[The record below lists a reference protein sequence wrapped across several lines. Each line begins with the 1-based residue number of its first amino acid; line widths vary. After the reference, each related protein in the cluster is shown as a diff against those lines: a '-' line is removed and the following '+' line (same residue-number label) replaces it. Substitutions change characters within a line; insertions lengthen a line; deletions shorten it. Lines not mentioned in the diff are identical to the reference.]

1 MRGYFY
7 RLATDEEK
15 GFVAGLMQC
24 ILLLFSFMYGLAVRI
39 PLFIYRLKPRRL
51 PCKVISVG
59 NITLGGT
66 GKTSLVELIARYLRD
81 NGHKAAILSR
91 GYKRKMRDADP
102 GFVGYGTMGDEPYM
116 LSMNLKDV
124 PVLVDPDRIRAAKR
138 AVREYGVDTV
148 ILDDGLQQWRIKKDL
163 EIVTIDTTN
172 PFGNRHLLPRGI
184 LRQPISSLAEAQ
196 VFVLTKTNLGARGD
210 WIKLFLNRINP
221 QGLVFESVHMPV
233 GFYELSDSSDS
244 EELLDINILRG
255 KTVTTICGIG
265 DPASFDNLIRNLGI
279 NIGLS
284 FTFPDHYHYTRK
296 DLENIIAQSRKKN
309 IEILVTTQKDA
320 IRINP
325 RVLQYKQPTIF
336 VLRIKLKIVN
346 DEEGFYSRLR
356 KLYSV

>member
-7 RLATDEEK
+7 RLATDRGR
-15 GFVAGLMQC
+15 GFVAGFMRC
-24 ILLLFSFMYGLAVRI
+24 ILLQLSFLYGLTVMAL
-39 PLFIYRLKPRRL
+39 LFICRLTARRL

-81 NGHKAAILSR
+81 SGHKAAIISR
-91 GYKRKMRDADP
+91 GYKRKMRDGEP
-102 GFVGYGTMGDEPYM
+102 GFIGYGTMGDEPYM
-116 LSMNLKDV
+116 LSVNLKDV
-124 PVLVDPDRIRAAKR
+124 PVLVDPDRVRAANR

-172 PFGNRHLLPRGI
+172 PFGNRRLLPRGI
-184 LRQPISSLAEAQ
+184 LRQPISSLAQAQ
-196 VFVLTKTNLGARGD
+196 VFVLTKTDLGARSD
-210 WIKLFLNRINP
+210 WIKIILNRINP
-221 QGLVFESVHMPV
+221 KGLVFESVHMPV

-255 KTVTTICGIG
+255 KRVTTICGIG

-325 RVLQYKQPTIF
+325 QILQYKSPAIF